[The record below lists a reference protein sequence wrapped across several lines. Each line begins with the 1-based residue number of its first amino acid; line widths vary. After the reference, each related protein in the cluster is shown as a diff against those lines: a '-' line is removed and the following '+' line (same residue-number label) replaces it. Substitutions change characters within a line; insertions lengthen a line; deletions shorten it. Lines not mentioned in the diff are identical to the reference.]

1 MARSLRHR
9 SWRIA
14 GNLSAS
20 FRYAAQGLG
29 YAFATQRNFRI
40 HVLIG
45 SVVFALA
52 GWLQLDLIR
61 LAVLVLT
68 GDSRS
73 GVGTAEHGYGSGCRP
88 RHR

>member
-20 FRYAAQGLG
+20 LRYAAQGLG

-52 GWLQLDLIR
+52 R
-61 LAVLVLT
+61 LA
-68 GDSRS
+68 S
-73 GVGTAEHGYGSGCRP
+73 A
-88 RHR
+88 